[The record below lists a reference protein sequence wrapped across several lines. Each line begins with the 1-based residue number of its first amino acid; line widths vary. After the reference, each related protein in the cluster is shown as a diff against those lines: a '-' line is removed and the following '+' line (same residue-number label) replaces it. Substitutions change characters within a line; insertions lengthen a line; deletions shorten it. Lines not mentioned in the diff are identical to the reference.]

1 MVENPTSQLGGA
13 GGGVAT
19 VLGPPVSSGKV
30 AQPKLLVAMEKR
42 AKERAQ
48 RREERLRKKKET
60 EQQQLLVRREGGG
73 SDTRESVERGYSPVK
88 DTSDKKD
95 QPGVRLY
102 VLVSVCEKYTV

>member
-19 VLGPPVSSGKV
+19 VLGPPVSFGKV

-60 EQQQLLVRREGGG
+60 EQQLVRREGGG
-73 SDTRESVERGYSPVK
+73 SDTRESVEREPSPVK
-88 DTSDKKD
+88 DTSNKKD